1 MSGVRENTYGV
12 PASLRLDYRSTFLS
26 DMQSSAVTLKS
37 DAETVVV
44 VEVAGHLPTVVCIP
58 KITRYITSRQGR
70 ERH

>member
-44 VEVAGHLPTVVCIP
+44 VVGGHLPTVVCIP